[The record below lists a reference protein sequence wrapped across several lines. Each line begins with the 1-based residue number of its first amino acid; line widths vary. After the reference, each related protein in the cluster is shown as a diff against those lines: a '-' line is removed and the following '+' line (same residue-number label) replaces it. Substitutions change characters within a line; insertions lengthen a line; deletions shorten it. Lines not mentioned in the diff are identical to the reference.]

1 MMKNGVNCGNPKQ
14 QSCKAIRS
22 EADQEWPE
30 RSETR
35 AWSPDRTVKPHECA
49 ATSTVE
55 EIVPASARN
64 PERSDKEPT
73 DKILNG
79 VFALA

>member
-1 MMKNGVNCGNPKQ
+1 M
-14 QSCKAIRS
+14 
-22 EADQEWPE
+22 
-30 RSETR
+30 
-35 AWSPDRTVKPHECA
+35 VKPHECA